1 MVILSAS
8 VTTKSG
14 KALIS
19 RQFVEMTRIR
29 IEVATRFCW
38 LQLAYSPTHSLIL
51 SLILSPTNL
60 LAYLLTCWL
69 TISLIGW
76 FTPFLTV
83 LTRLLTYWLTY

>member
-51 SLILSPTNL
+51 SPTNL

>member
-29 IEVATRFCW
+29 IEVAPRSCRLSHLLTHYIASLITYLPTYSLNC
-38 LQLAYSPTHSLIL
+38 LLTHLLAYSPT
-51 SLILSPTNL
+51 
-60 LAYLLTCWL
+60 YLLNHAL
-69 TISLIGW
+69 T
-76 FTPFLTV
+76 F
-83 LTRLLTYWLTY
+83 